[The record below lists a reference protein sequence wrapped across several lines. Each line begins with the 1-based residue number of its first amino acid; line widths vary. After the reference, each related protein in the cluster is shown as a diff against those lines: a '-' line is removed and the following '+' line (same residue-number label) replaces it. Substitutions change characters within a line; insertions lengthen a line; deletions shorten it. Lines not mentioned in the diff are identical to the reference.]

1 MVMGK
6 VSIIKNDAME
16 APELSMVDT
25 SGLLGGLCDAH
36 RNLGEVKDYLE
47 TMQSRTKVGGTL
59 FGSGNVEGLSGFLGT
74 TKENMREAEAVTKLL
89 NDAKVLVV
97 SSEEPGKNSIV

>member
-6 VSIIKNDAME
+6 VKIIKDE
-16 APELSMVDT
+16 ATGVPKLSMVDT

-59 FGSGNVEGLSGFLGT
+59 FGSGDLEGLSGFLGA
-74 TKENMREAEAVTKLL
+74 TKKNMSEAEAVTELL

-97 SSEEPGKNSIV
+97 SDEPGKNNIV